1 MRSASSIGIGLAL
14 LVAGSSGADVVLRP
28 ANAATT
34 STTLV
39 GGDRRLDALGFV
51 GSSTVFGD
59 AHFSLFGDGSL
70 ANNLGTFGWLD
81 PIPRDKTVSGNTTWS
96 NPDRAVG
103 ATPYSLEGS
112 GAGTLAEVFGTT
124 LGFRNMSYLIDAEDN
139 RAWFM
144 DLLFHTGY
152 GLLADGDGTTVEL
165 AVLERGGN
173 SDFRVYGIRADESL
187 TEALFVPRSATGATG
202 WTLQSLEINGAQPV
216 HGVGISVP
224 VDWNAIVGL
233 RIEALGSYNGPDIVG
248 VAAMAVIPAAPALAP
263 FALIAWP
270 RRRRR

>member
-1 MRSASSIGIGLAL
+1 VPHGRG
-14 LVAGSSGADVVLRP
+14 
-28 ANAATT
+28 
-34 STTLV
+34 
-39 GGDRRLDALGFV
+39 
-51 GSSTVFGD
+51 
-59 AHFSLFGDGSL
+59 
-70 ANNLGTFGWLD
+70 
-81 PIPRDKTVSGNTTWS
+81 
-96 NPDRAVG
+96 
-103 ATPYSLEGS
+103 
-112 GAGTLAEVFGTT
+112 
-124 LGFRNMSYLIDAEDN
+124 
-139 RAWFM
+139 
-144 DLLFHTGY
+144 GY

-173 SDFRVYGIRADESL
+173 SDFRIYGIRADESL

-202 WTLQSLEINGAQPV
+202 WTLQSLEIGSPQSV

-248 VAAMAVIPAAPALAP
+248 VAAMAVIPAAPTLAP

>member
-1 MRSASSIGIGLAL
+1 MRSASNIGIGLAL
-14 LVAGSSGADVVLRP
+14 SLAGAADADVVLRA
-28 ANAATT
+28 ANSATT
-34 STTLV
+34 SSTLV

-51 GSSTVFGD
+51 GSPTQFGD
-59 AHFSLFGDGSL
+59 AHFSVFGDGLL
-70 ANNLGTFGWLD
+70 ANNLGTFLWND
-81 PIPRDKTVSGNTTWS
+81 PIPRDMTASGNSVWS

-103 ATPYSLEGS
+103 STPYSLEGS
-112 GAGTLAEVFGTT
+112 GAGTLAEVFGTS

-152 GLLADGDGTTVEL
+152 SLLADGDGTTVEL

-173 SDFRVYGIRADESL
+173 SDFRIYGIRADASL
-187 TEALFVPRSATGATG
+187 TEAIFVPRSATGAVG
-202 WTLQSLEINGAQPV
+202 WSLRSLEISNPQPV

-233 RIEALGSYNGPDIVG
+233 RIEALSSYNGPDIVG
-248 VAAMAVIPAAPALAP
+248 VAAMAVIPAAPAIAP
-263 FALIAWP
+263 LLFIAGP
-270 RRRRR
+270 RRRRQ